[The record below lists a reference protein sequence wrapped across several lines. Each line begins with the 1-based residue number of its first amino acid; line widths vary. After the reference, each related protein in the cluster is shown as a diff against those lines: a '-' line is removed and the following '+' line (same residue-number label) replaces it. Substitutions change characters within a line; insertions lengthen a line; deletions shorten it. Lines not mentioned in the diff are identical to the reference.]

1 MVKSPVRF
9 EPLLKEKIWGGDKL
23 KKLLNRESD
32 SKILGESWEISGV
45 KNDISVVQNGALI
58 GKTLS
63 SIIQKCKD
71 QLLGKS
77 NFKKFGADFHF

>member
-32 SKILGESWEISGV
+32 SKILGES
-45 KNDISVVQNGALI
+45 
-58 GKTLS
+58 
-63 SIIQKCKD
+63 
-71 QLLGKS
+71 
-77 NFKKFGADFHF
+77 